1 MDNSI
6 HFDSF
11 VQAKY
16 TQLHP
21 KVQAWWSVAKGKL
34 TTAKKEIAH
43 AFSTAR
49 RDPDVRRV
57 LEVFDRVYAV
67 IELGVEYV
75 KEKYMT
81 YVHPYGR
88 YCLLALLVIFDYDH
102 YYHYFKTHF

>member
-21 KVQAWWSVAKGKL
+21 KVQAWWSVAKSKL
-34 TTAKKEIAH
+34 ATAKKEITH

-75 KEKYMT
+75 KEQYMA

-88 YCLLALLVIFDYDH
+88 NCLLALLVSF
-102 YYHYFKTHF
+102 